1 MKTYPM
7 FLIKH
12 NAMQTKKKNT
22 ILVDF
27 KSTSGKPGSH
37 FEVMGT
43 AINFDLLAVDV
54 FKSGIIFWILNL

>member
-1 MKTYPM
+1 
-7 FLIKH
+7 
-12 NAMQTKKKNT
+12 MQTKKKNT